1 MPLNRPYT
9 FELAA
14 MALAEPG
21 QHGEI
26 KALAERN
33 GVDPDQFE
41 RATVILKGIKASGET
56 LEDFVRRE
64 YIMDGWPQ
72 GYLQLDAS
80 PADTTLTT
88 WKLGQFAEAHHRS

>member
-1 MPLNRPYT
+1 MPPNRPYR

-26 KALAERN
+26 ETLAERN
-33 GVDPDQFE
+33 GVDPDKFE
-41 RATVILKGIKASGET
+41 RATVIINGLKASGET

-64 YIMDGWPQ
+64 YILDGWLQ
-72 GYLQLDAS
+72 GYLPLDVS
-80 PADTTLTT
+80 PADSSLTT
-88 WKLGQFAEAHHRS
+88 WKLGQFAEAYYRS